1 MRKEVILKKE
11 AGGKGGDHASIDY
24 HMIRRTQIIK
34 TARIPMDVD
43 ELEEAGPSKK
53 TSADITDN
61 ATS

>member
-34 TARIPMDVD
+34 SRIPMDVD

-53 TSADITDN
+53 TSAAITDN
-61 ATS
+61 ATL